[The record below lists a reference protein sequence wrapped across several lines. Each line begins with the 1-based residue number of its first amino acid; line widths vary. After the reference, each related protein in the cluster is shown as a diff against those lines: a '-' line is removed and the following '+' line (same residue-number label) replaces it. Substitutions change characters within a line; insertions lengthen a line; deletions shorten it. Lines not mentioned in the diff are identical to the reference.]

1 MGLVLRYQHCVDS
14 VNTPSKKR
22 PAEEGPVEE
31 GEPPVGFG
39 GKTAVVTGAASG
51 IGRALSVELA
61 REGANLAISDVDL
74 AGLDETVRMCGGAP
88 GKIKAYQLDVA
99 DRQAMLAHADEVV
112 TDFSVV
118 NMIVNNAGVAVA
130 ASVEDT
136 SFEDLDWLLGI
147 NLMGVISGTKAFLP
161 HVIESGDGHVVNLSS
176 VFGLIAPAYQ
186 SAYCTAKFGVR
197 GFTEALRQEMMIGR
211 KPVTVHCVHPGGIR
225 TNIARS
231 ARYSGTP
238 RRLGADPG
246 RDFDRIAR
254 TTPEKAAKKI
264 LAGVTRNSP
273 RILVGAD
280 AYVIAAIP
288 RLLGSYYEGLFGR
301 AGRRLFSE

>member
-1 MGLVLRYQHCVDS
+1 
-14 VNTPSKKR
+14 
-22 PAEEGPVEE
+22 
-31 GEPPVGFG
+31 VGFG

-51 IGRALSVELA
+51 IGRALAVELA
-61 REGANLAISDVDL
+61 REGANLAISDIDL
-74 AGLDETVRMCGGAP
+74 AGLDDTVRKCGGSP

-99 DRQAMLAHADEVV
+99 DRQAVLDHAEEVV
-112 TDFSVV
+112 SDFSVV
-118 NMIVNNAGVAVA
+118 NMVVNNAGVAVA

-147 NLMGVISGTKAFLP
+147 NLLGVINGTKAFLP

-197 GFTEALRQEMMIGR
+197 GFTEALRQEMLIGD

-225 TNIARS
+225 TNIARNP
-231 ARYSGTP
+231 RFSGTP

-246 RDFDRIAR
+246 RDFERIAR

-264 LAGVTRNSP
+264 LSGVARNSP
-273 RILVGAD
+273 RILVGTD

-301 AGRRLFSE
+301 VGRRLFSQ